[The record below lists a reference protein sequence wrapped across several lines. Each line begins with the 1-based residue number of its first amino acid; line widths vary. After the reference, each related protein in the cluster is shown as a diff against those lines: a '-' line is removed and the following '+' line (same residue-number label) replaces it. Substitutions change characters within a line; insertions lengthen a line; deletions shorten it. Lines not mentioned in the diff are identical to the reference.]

1 MGCNCK
7 KDKTELSK
15 KKDIRKRAKE
25 TIAAVKRLWRESNGD
40 NKIVTD
46 KNELGFQ

>member
-15 KKDIRKRAKE
+15 RKNIRKKTKE
-25 TIAAVKRLWRESNGD
+25 TIATIKRLWKESEND
-40 NKIVTD
+40 IITINKKD
-46 KNELGFQ
+46 LNFK

>member
-15 KKDIRKRAKE
+15 KKDIRKKTKE
-25 TIAAVKRLWRESNGD
+25 IISTIKSLWKESEKD
-40 NKIVTD
+40 TITTNKD
-46 KNELGFQ
+46 ELNFK

>member
-15 KKDIRKRAKE
+15 KKEIRKKTKE
-25 TIAAVKRLWRESNGD
+25 IISTIKRLWKESEID
-40 NKIVTD
+40 TITTNKD
-46 KNELGFQ
+46 DLNFK

>member
-15 KKDIRKRAKE
+15 KKDIRKKTKE
-25 TIAAVKRLWRESNGD
+25 TLDTIKRFWRESKND
-40 NKIVTD
+40 TITINKD
-46 KNELGFQ
+46 DLNFQ

>member
-15 KKDIRKRAKE
+15 KKEIRKKTKNAIE
-25 TIAAVKRLWRESNGD
+25 TLKRLWQESENTTITT
-40 NKIVTD
+40 NKD
-46 KNELGFQ
+46 ELNFQ

>member
-15 KKDIRKRAKE
+15 KKDIRKKTKE
-25 TIAAVKRLWRESNGD
+25 TIAAIKRLWKESEKD
-40 NKIVTD
+40 TITTNKD
-46 KNELGFQ
+46 ELNFK

>member
-15 KKDIRKRAKE
+15 RKDIRRKAKDTFA
-25 TIAAVKRLWRESNGD
+25 TIKRLWQESEVNTITT
-40 NKIVTD
+40 NKD
-46 KNELGFQ
+46 ELNFK